1 MLNQGGGRILAI
13 VGALSAPLLLLACE
27 EENTYVPP
35 PLPKVTV
42 ARPLIKEV
50 TEYLEFTGTTV
61 AYAQVEV
68 SARVP
73 GVLTSM
79 HFEPGTPVNK
89 GDLLFTIDPEEYEAL
104 VKAAE
109 AELIRAEA
117 RKTETEKTLQ
127 RVETLVERGHVS
139 QAKVDEARADFSS
152 AKAEILVRKANL
164 KRDQINLGY
173 TEVKAP
179 ISGRVGRNLV
189 DVSNL
194 VGQGETTILTDI
206 TTYDPIYV
214 YFEVNERD
222 LLRVMSMNRK
232 QDADEGRAGKRPPS
246 PLELGLA
253 NETGYPHSGIT
264 DFSSSQVD
272 PDTGTL
278 RVRGIF
284 DNPGQL
290 PLLLPGLFARIRAPI
305 AKRPD
310 MPLVTE
316 RAIGFDQSGQ
326 YVLVVSA
333 EKVVEKRSVTLGP
346 TVDGLR
352 VVESGVEADEL
363 VVVNGLQRAREGVEV
378 EAEQVDM
385 ATLTASAIEG
395 AIDVDEE
402 ARAQKK
408 GLELSDQLPM
418 SGAPE
423 ADSKSEAT
431 DLDPSETGD
440 GPVGESG
447 VEATASVPAAE

>member
-1 MLNQGGGRILAI
+1 
-13 VGALSAPLLLLACE
+13 
-27 EENTYVPP
+27 
-35 PLPKVTV
+35 
-42 ARPLIKEV
+42 
-50 TEYLEFTGTTV
+50 
-61 AYAQVEV
+61 
-68 SARVP
+68 
-73 GVLTSM
+73 
-79 HFEPGTPVNK
+79 
-89 GDLLFTIDPEEYEAL
+89 
-104 VKAAE
+104 
-109 AELIRAEA
+109 
-117 RKTETEKTLQ
+117 
-127 RVETLVERGHVS
+127 
-139 QAKVDEARADFSS
+139 
-152 AKAEILVRKANL
+152 
-164 KRDQINLGY
+164 
-173 TEVKAP
+173 
-179 ISGRVGRNLV
+179 
-189 DVSNL
+189 
-194 VGQGETTILTDI
+194 
-206 TTYDPIYV
+206 
-214 YFEVNERD
+214 
-222 LLRVMSMNRK
+222 MSMNRK
-232 QDADEGRAGKRPPS
+232 QDVDEGRAGKRPPS

-310 MPLVTE
+310 IPLVTE

-352 VVESGVEADEL
+352 VVESGVEAGEL

-378 EAEQVDM
+378 AAEEVDM

-408 GLELSDQLPM
+408 DLELSDQLPM

-440 GPVGESG
+440 GPAAESG
-447 VEATASVPAAE
+447 ADATASDSAAE